1 MTQTAIRRKLSKEL
15 QERAWEMYCNCVS
28 QNQIARQL
36 DVGEATVS
44 RWIRKKQESHPAAS
58 MTPEQFQADAFVQL
72 QSAGLMLRTEA
83 AGYRQRGEPIP
94 PGVLNMISLHSDRFA
109 RWATRLSAVPTAV
122 LEVNQTNQFDSSL
135 WAGLLGANAQA
146 PLADASAVDCAQI
159 EPAQANEGQP
169 DVRVPAE
176 VTGTQ
181 ALIPGL
187 DS

>member
-1 MTQTAIRRKLSKEL
+1 MTQAAIRRKLGKEL
-15 QERAWEMYCNCVS
+15 QERAWEMYCNCVA

-58 MTPEQFQADAFVQL
+58 MSPEQFQVDAFVQL

-109 RWATRLSAVPTAV
+109 RWATRLSAVPQAV
-122 LEVNQTNQFDSSL
+122 VEVTNQFDNSL

-146 PLADASAVDCAQI
+146 PLADASAEALPEVVEAL
-159 EPAQANEGQP
+159 PA
-169 DVRVPAE
+169 PAA
-176 VTGTQ
+176 VTPPSSVEKSYSGE
-181 ALIPGL
+181 
-187 DS
+187 S

>member
-1 MTQTAIRRKLSKEL
+1 MGHTKLQLKLNKEL
-15 QERAWEMYCNCVS
+15 AEKAWEMYCNCVP

-36 DVGEATVS
+36 KVTEGTIS

-58 MTPEQFQADAFVQL
+58 MTPEQFQTDAFVQL

-109 RWATRLSAVPTAV
+109 RWATRLSAVPAV
-122 LEVNQTNQFDSSL
+122 AVEVNQFDSSL

-146 PLADASAVDCAQI
+146 PLADASAEALPEVVEAQP
-159 EPAQANEGQP
+159 EAVSPAVENSESQLSLCQLVQP
-169 DVRVPAE
+169 E
-176 VTGTQ
+176 
-181 ALIPGL
+181 LGL
-187 DS
+187 S